1 MLLFQDMN
9 ILPKS
14 VQQLIQS
21 LQRIPGIGPKSA
33 ARIAMY
39 LLKTPESFTSEL
51 GDILKNLKKDIV
63 YCETCFNIASADP
76 CDICSSQKRD
86 KSIICV
92 IEDPLDVL
100 AFENGTEFEG
110 VYHVLGGVISP
121 VNGIGPEDL
130 TIQKLFK
137 RVRDGGVR
145 ELIIATNPNIE
156 GEATAMYIKQEIRNT
171 KYEVRDKFK
180 IRNNKFETKEV
191 KITRLARGLPN
202 GADLEYADKN
212 TLKGAFEGRT
222 DF

>member
-1 MLLFQDMN
+1 MN
-9 ILPKS
+9 ILPKN
-14 VQQLIQS
+14 VQQLIQY
-21 LQRIPGIGPKSA
+21 LQRIPGLGPKSA
-33 ARIAMY
+33 ARTAMY
-39 LLKTPESFTSEL
+39 LLKTPKSFTSEL

-63 YCETCFNIASADP
+63 YCDTCFNIASADP
-76 CDICSSQKRD
+76 CDICSNQKRD

-92 IEDPLDVL
+92 VEDPLDVL

-110 VYHVLGGVISP
+110 IYHVLGGVISP
-121 VNGIGPEDL
+121 VNGIGPEEL
-130 TIQKLFK
+130 TIQKLLK
-137 RVRDGGVR
+137 RVGDGDVR

-156 GEATAMYIKQEIRNT
+156 GEATAMYIKQELKT
-171 KYEVRDKFK
+171 KNEKLKDL
-180 IRNNKFETKEV
+180 